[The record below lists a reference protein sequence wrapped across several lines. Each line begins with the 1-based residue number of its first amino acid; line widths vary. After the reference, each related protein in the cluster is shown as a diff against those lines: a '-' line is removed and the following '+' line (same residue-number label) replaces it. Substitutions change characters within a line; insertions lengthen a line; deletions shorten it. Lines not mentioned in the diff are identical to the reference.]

1 MVDNIIQIIQING
14 YQMSRNDHHTVHHS
28 LSIISNH
35 HHQTTNLERY
45 LESEMGRGGSDPQF
59 PLVRDVTT
67 NLSEYKYPRIL
78 IFIIFNCRNS
88 NAKDADENRKRRC
101 LKAWL
106 ICAGILLT
114 MISLAAMIMSI
125 YLLIIITETPTT
137 TATTTTTTTGENKV
151 FLS

>member
-1 MVDNIIQIIQING
+1 
-14 YQMSRNDHHTVHHS
+14 
-28 LSIISNH
+28 
-35 HHQTTNLERY
+35 
-45 LESEMGRGGSDPQF
+45 
-59 PLVRDVTT
+59 LVRNVPA
-67 NLSEYKYPRIL
+67 NLSEYKHPRIL
-78 IFIIFNCRNS
+78 IFIIFNCRNA
-88 NAKDADENRKRRC
+88 NAKDADENRNRRC

>member
-1 MVDNIIQIIQING
+1 
-14 YQMSRNDHHTVHHS
+14 
-28 LSIISNH
+28 
-35 HHQTTNLERY
+35 
-45 LESEMGRGGSDPQF
+45 MGRGGSDPQF